1 MFLSTT
7 CRHVHIITTGTLYPM
22 IRMLLKTDYKWVR
35 HDPYNVW
42 WMRSL
47 FQSFGLTFTFW
58 EILLWNRFYCIH
70 SHFSGVPVAR
80 SLVFCVMFCRSLR
93 VLFVLAIVLSVLLR
107 LMASDYTFGI
117 LWPLCCLFSF
127 DCWLL
132 ITPLVSCGHCIVC
145 SSSIVGFWLHLWS
158 LYFLS
163 FDWWLLITPLVSCGH
178 CIVCSSSIDGFWLH
192 LWYLVAIVF
201 SVLLR
206 LMASNYSFGIL
217 WPLYSLFFFD
227 WWLLITSLISSDYT
241 FGIFWIHLW

>member
-58 EILLWNRFYCIH
+58 EILLWNRFYCVH

-117 LWPLCCLFSF
+117 LWPLYCLFFF

-132 ITPLVSCGHCIVC
+132 ITPLVIVF
-145 SSSIVGFWLHLWS
+145 SVLRLMASDYTFGILWS
-158 LYFLS
+158 LYCLFF

-178 CIVCSSSIDGFWLH
+178 CIFCPSSIDGF
-192 LWYLVAIVF
+192 
-201 SVLLR
+201 
-206 LMASNYSFGIL
+206 
-217 WPLYSLFFFD
+217 
-227 WWLLITSLISSDYT
+227 
-241 FGIFWIHLW
+241 